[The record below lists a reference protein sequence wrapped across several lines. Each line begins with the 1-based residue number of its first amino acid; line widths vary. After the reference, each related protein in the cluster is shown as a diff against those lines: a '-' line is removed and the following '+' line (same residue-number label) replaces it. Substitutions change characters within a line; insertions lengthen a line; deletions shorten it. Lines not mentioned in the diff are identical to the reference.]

1 LYFLWYISKGGRKR
15 KSILFPS
22 HFNSTE
28 VFFYKKP
35 VAFWLLCYKTGTACD
50 RILSMRSI
58 ELVLYAAIA
67 AAIFIPMFLE
77 LAIFGKISKANKKNL
92 FNKSLYRPG
101 ERVLIVGELVF
112 YFKHSKNKLFNWGTL
127 FLVTILFHIG
137 GILTLIRGFQ

>member
-1 LYFLWYISKGGRKR
+1 
-15 KSILFPS
+15 
-22 HFNSTE
+22 
-28 VFFYKKP
+28 
-35 VAFWLLCYKTGTACD
+35 
-50 RILSMRSI
+50 MRSI